1 MVYRFFSIF
10 ALNFCLLFLFSCDLH
25 KKSGEQIPKSTEFH
39 PLVESQIRSLQ
50 GQLVYVPVYKNLYY
64 AQQGHIPLNTILSI
78 RNTSLT
84 ESIIISKVDYYDTNG
99 KLLKSFISGPFS
111 LSKMATKDFVISS
124 DELSGGTG
132 ANFVVK
138 WDSEKKISTPIIES
152 LMYGSV
158 GTHSFSFA
166 SRGQEIEAH

>member
-1 MVYRFFSIF
+1 MFKRLIKIMS
-10 ALNFCLLFLFSCDLH
+10 LLVFLFVFMACDAH
-25 KKSGEQIPKSTEFH
+25 QKAIQQIPEPTEFH
-39 PLVESQIRSLQ
+39 PVKEMVRSLQ
-50 GQLVYVPVYKNLYY
+50 GQQVYVPVYKNLYNSEK
-64 AQQGHIPLNTILSI
+64 GHIPLNTILSI

-99 KLLKSFISGPFS
+99 KLLKSYINGPFS

-138 WDSEKKISTPIIES
+138 WDSEKKISTPIIEA
-152 LMYGSV
+152 LMYGST
-158 GTHSFSFA
+158 GTHSFSFS